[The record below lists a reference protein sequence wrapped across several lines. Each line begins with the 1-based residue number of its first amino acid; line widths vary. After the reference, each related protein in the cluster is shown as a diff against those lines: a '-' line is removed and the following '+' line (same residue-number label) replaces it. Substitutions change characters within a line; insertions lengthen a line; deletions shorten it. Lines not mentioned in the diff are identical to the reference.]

1 MNIVEQIFGPNRLQ
15 KIGHLPALKWEGGFC
30 TYSQL
35 AHRIQQAGSEFN
47 SLGIGPGDRAVFQC
61 TDTPAFVACYFG
73 ALNIGAVAVIVSTR
87 LSPEDLDFVIRDCEA
102 SAVICDS
109 QTRPSGQTV
118 EGDGGSNLLRLNVD
132 QLTGDEPAT
141 EELETRPRSPAD
153 EALWVYSSGST
164 SRPKGI
170 VHTHRSIIDCCAFHS
185 DTLGVAAGDLVF
197 CTSKLSFAYAL
208 ANGLFAPL
216 QLGAAVY
223 LHPDWITP
231 DALRSVLTIE
241 KPRVVFSVPSIYRNL
256 LNQAPGDQE
265 KLFSIPD
272 HYVSAGEHLPSE
284 IRLRWQELSNR
295 TIINVYGC
303 SETLFLALAGNPD
316 DTPLNSVGTVLPN
329 VNGQLKDFS
338 QESPSNDSIDQGV
351 LHLTHPFMFTHYA
364 NRAKDTAQRLA
375 NGQFN
380 TGDLYRQ
387 DANGNFFHL
396 GREDDLIKVSGQWV
410 YLREIETVGRE
421 LPHLIDICVVAASDH
436 TGMIRPAMF
445 FVSSDKISAND
456 AVLRMKNHIETHLP
470 RIKRPSWVRVLEKI
484 PRTATGKTNRL
495 ALQKIVEGTNRD

>member
-35 AHRIQQAGSEFN
+35 AHRIQQAGSELK

-87 LSPEDLDFVIRDCEA
+87 LSSEDLDFVTRDCEA
-102 SAVICDS
+102 SVVIYDS
-109 QTRPSGQTV
+109 KTRPSSQTV
-118 EGDGGSNLLRLNVD
+118 EGDGGSNLLCHNVD
-132 QLTGDEPAT
+132 QPTGDESAT
-141 EELETRPRSPAD
+141 EELEIYPRGSAD

-170 VHTHRSIIDCCAFHS
+170 VHTHHSIIDCCAFHS
-185 DTLGVAAGDLVF
+185 DTLGVVPGDLLF

-208 ANGLFAPL
+208 ANGLLAPL
-216 QLGAAVY
+216 QLGATVY

-231 DALRSVLTIE
+231 DALRSVLKIE

-256 LNQAPGDQE
+256 LNQTPGDQE

-284 IRLRWQELSNR
+284 IRLQWRELSNR

-303 SETLFLALAGNPD
+303 SETLFLALASNPD

-338 QESPSNDSIDQGV
+338 KESPPNDSIDQGV

-364 NRAKDTAQRLA
+364 NREKDTAQRLTS
-375 NGQFN
+375 GQFN

-387 DANGNFFHL
+387 DAHGNFFHL

-410 YLREIETVGRE
+410 YLRDIETVGRE
-421 LPHLIDICVVAASDH
+421 FPHLIDISVVSASENNR
-436 TGMIRPAMF
+436 TYRKWGIKQRTNEAMAEDY
-445 FVSSDKISAND
+445 VNRISDIVVGKFG
-456 AVLRMKNHIETHLP
+456 LELP
-470 RIKRPSWVRVLEKI
+470 SP
-484 PRTATGKTNRL
+484 
-495 ALQKIVEGTNRD
+495 VEYA

>member
-15 KIGHLPALKWEGGFC
+15 KIGHLPALKWEGRFC

-35 AHRIQQAGSEFN
+35 AHRIQQAGSELN
-47 SLGIGPGDRAVFQC
+47 SLGIGPGDRAIFQC

-87 LSPEDLDFVIRDCEA
+87 LSSEDLDFVTRDCEA
-102 SAVICDS
+102 SAVIYDS
-109 QTRPSGQTV
+109 QTRPSSQAV
-118 EGDGGSNLLRLNVD
+118 ESDGGSNLLCLNVD
-132 QLTGDEPAT
+132 LLTGDEPAT
-141 EELETRPRSPAD
+141 EKIETCPRSPAD

-170 VHTHRSIIDCCAFHS
+170 VHTHRSIIDSCAFHS
-185 DTLGVAAGDLVF
+185 DTLGVVPGDLVF

-208 ANGLFAPL
+208 ANGLLAPL

-231 DALRSVLTIE
+231 DALRSVLKIE

-256 LNQAPGDQE
+256 LNQTPGDQE

-338 QESPSNDSIDQGV
+338 QESTSNDFIDQGV

-364 NRAKDTAQRLA
+364 NREKDTAQRLT

-410 YLREIETVGRE
+410 YLRDIETVGRE
-421 LPHLIDICVVAASDH
+421 FPHLIDVSVVSASENNRIYRKWDIKQR
-436 TGMIRPAMF
+436 TNEAMAEDY
-445 FVSSDKISAND
+445 VNRISDIIAGKFG
-456 AVLRMKNHIETHLP
+456 LELP
-470 RIKRPSWVRVLEKI
+470 SP
-484 PRTATGKTNRL
+484 
-495 ALQKIVEGTNRD
+495 VEYA

>member
-1 MNIVEQIFGPNRLQ
+1 MNIVEQIFGFNRLR

-35 AHRIQQAGSEFN
+35 AHRIQQAGSELN

-87 LSPEDLDFVIRDCEA
+87 LSSEDLEFVIRDCEA
-102 SAVICDS
+102 SVVIYDS
-109 QTRPSGQTV
+109 QTWLSSQAV
-118 EGDGGSNLLRLNVD
+118 EGDGSSNLLCLNVD
-132 QLTGDEPAT
+132 QLTGDESAT
-141 EELETRPRSPAD
+141 EELEIYPRGSAD

-170 VHTHRSIIDCCAFHS
+170 VHTHHSIIDCCAFHS
-185 DTLGVAAGDLVF
+185 STLGVAEGDLLF

-208 ANGLFAPL
+208 ANGLLAPL

-231 DALRSVLTIE
+231 DALRSVLKTE
-241 KPRVVFSVPSIYRNL
+241 KPRVVFSVPSLYRNL
-256 LNQAPGDQE
+256 LNQALEDQE

-284 IRLRWQELSNR
+284 IRLQWRELSNR

-303 SETLFLALAGNPD
+303 SETLFLALASDPD
-316 DTPLNSVGTVLPN
+316 DTPLNSVGTLLPN

-338 QESPSNDSIDQGV
+338 QESPPNDSIDQGV

-364 NRAKDTAQRLA
+364 NREKDTAQRLA
-375 NGQFN
+375 SGQFN

-387 DANGNFFHL
+387 DADGNFFHL

-410 YLREIETVGRE
+410 YLRDIETVGRE
-421 LPHLIDICVVAASDH
+421 LPHLIDICVVSARDH

-445 FVSSDKISAND
+445 FVSSDEISAND